1 MTQNYIQNAI
11 SIANHS
17 AKEVIM
23 STTKGLKNK
32 FLVSIATK
40 MTKPLMCDM
49 KEIRRSI
56 SEKLQEDGKY
66 NFSI

>member
-1 MTQNYIQNAI
+1 
-11 SIANHS
+11 
-17 AKEVIM
+17 M